1 LTGPERNF
9 TLYSVN
15 ESAPEFERLMVAAFE
30 EEPTI
35 RQCQC
40 ERPIPRERAEVKW
53 AARTYCDRCGLEMPL
68 RWLGG

>member
-1 LTGPERNF
+1 LTASVRNF

-15 ESAPEFERLMVAAFE
+15 GSVPEYERLLAAAFD
-30 EEPTI
+30 EEPAI